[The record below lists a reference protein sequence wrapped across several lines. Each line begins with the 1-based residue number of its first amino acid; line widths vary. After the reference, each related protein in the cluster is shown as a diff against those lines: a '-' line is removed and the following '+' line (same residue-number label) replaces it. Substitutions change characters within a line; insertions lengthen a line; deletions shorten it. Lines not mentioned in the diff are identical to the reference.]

1 MEEITMISTNKAN
14 KIVNNKRMALIKAGK
29 KEKHMPSIYTL
40 FSSNPEL
47 MHKNIGR
54 IRAIRAGINTGKRKP
69 PFGVKIHKAMLL
81 YLGSKNAVD
90 KIYMDKACLGS
101 FVTYDTIKTS
111 SFKQYGENLPKI
123 KASIFKQY
131 IETIN
136 NEVHLNGFD
145 DTKHVMKFNVF
156 DWYRDAWDATVNK
169 YTEK

>member
-40 FSSNPEL
+40 FSNNPEL

-54 IRAIRAGINTGKRKP
+54 IRGIRAGINTGKRKP

-81 YLGSKNAVD
+81 YLGSKNTVD

-111 SFKQYGENLPKI
+111 SFKQYGEKLPKI